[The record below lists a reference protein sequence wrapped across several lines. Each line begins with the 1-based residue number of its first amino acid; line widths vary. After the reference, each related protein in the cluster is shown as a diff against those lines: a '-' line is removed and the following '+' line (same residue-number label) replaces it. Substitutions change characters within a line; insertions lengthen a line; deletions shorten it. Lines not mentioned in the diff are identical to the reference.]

1 MMFVREIRF
10 LMTTLIVIFWLG
22 LAGSQSF
29 AQDVSNVTALV
40 ADVVQVDG
48 NERLIASGNVEI
60 FTQGTRVR
68 ASRITYDRAADR
80 VMIEG
85 PIELRDET
93 GTIVLADQADMDSG
107 LTNGILRGAR
117 LVLNEQIQVAGAE
130 MARRQGRFNDLR
142 KVAASSC
149 KVCEEGETPLW
160 EIRASRVIHDQ
171 TEGQVYFYNARFR
184 IAGFPVFY
192 MPALRVP
199 DGTDPRVRGFLTP
212 SIRSTTEL
220 GTGIKLPY
228 FVPLGDHA
236 DITLTPYITENDN
249 RTVEGRYRQAFRNG
263 DILAEGAVS
272 RDSLLPDTNRGYLF
286 LSGTFAVPMDFT
298 LSFSA
303 KSTSDTPYLRD
314 YDYSEE
320 DRLDS
325 FISLSR
331 IRTGERIEGTL
342 THYNSLRADFNDD
355 DEPNIVGDANW
366 NRRMQAPGLGGWL
379 DFDLIGHFHQRE
391 SSEDVVGRDMG
402 QLRGR
407 AGWQQRWTGASGVRL
422 AARAELTADV
432 KQITDDSNYDRTQ
445 TGLWP
450 QGAVTL
456 SWPLMRPS
464 ADGGHQLLEPVV
476 QLAHTADT
484 GIESAND
491 DSTQVALD
499 SGNLFE
505 FNRYPGLDRTETGTR
520 VNAALRYSIVDTK
533 GISIRLTGGRI
544 YRLSDTDQF
553 SVESGLSGTESDW
566 LGQIDLDITN
576 TIQFRTLAL
585 FDDTFDLS
593 LYEARIQINGPFGS
607 SISSNYVWQGADTS
621 ADLSDDVSEIAAA
634 ARVNIGSAW
643 SATGEVRRDFTVGRT
658 NYSGLGI
665 AYQNECIRVDLSLAR
680 EFRATTDVDPTT
692 TYGFSVELAGFGN
705 QNRRSSLG
713 QCTN

>member
-1 MMFVREIRF
+1 MRPVREIRF
-10 LMTTLIVIFWLG
+10 HLTRLIFALWLS
-22 LAGSQSF
+22 LAGTQSV
-29 AQDVSNVTALV
+29 AQELANVTAMV

-48 NERLIASGNVEI
+48 NERLIASGNVEV

-68 ASRITYDRAADR
+68 ASRIIYDRATDR
-80 VMIEG
+80 IMIEG

-93 GTIVLADQADMDSG
+93 GTVVLADQADMNSD
-107 LTNGILRGAR
+107 LTDGILRGAR
-117 LVLNEQIQVAGAE
+117 LVLNDQIQIAGAE
-130 MARRQGRFNDLR
+130 MARRQDRFNDLR

-192 MPALRVP
+192 FPALRVP

-236 DITLTPYITENDN
+236 DITLTPYITEDDN
-249 RTVEGRYRQAFRNG
+249 RTIEGRYRQAFRTG
-263 DILAEGAVS
+263 DLLAEGAVS
-272 RDSLLPDTNRGYLF
+272 RDSLVPDTTRGYLF
-286 LSGTFAVPMDFT
+286 LSGTFSAPKDFT

-303 KSTSDTPYLRD
+303 KTTSDTPYLRD
-314 YDYSEE
+314 YDYSDA
-320 DRLDS
+320 DRLES
-325 FISLSR
+325 YISLNR
-331 IRTGERIEGTL
+331 FRTGERIEGTL
-342 THYNSLRADFNDD
+342 THYNSLRADFDDD
-355 DEPNIVGDANW
+355 DEPNIIGDANW
-366 NRRMQAPGLGGWL
+366 NRRMQAPVFGGWL

-391 SSEDVVGRDMG
+391 SSEDVVGRDMA

-407 AGWQQRWTGASGVRL
+407 AGWRHGWTGDSGLRL
-422 AARAELTADV
+422 AARAELTADL

-450 QGAVTL
+450 QGALTL

-476 QLAHTADT
+476 QLAHTGET
-484 GIESAND
+484 GIDSAND
-491 DSTQVALD
+491 DSTQVSLD
-499 SGNLFE
+499 TGNLFE

-520 VNAALRYSIVDTK
+520 VNAALRYSIVDPT
-533 GISIRLTGGRI
+533 GVSIRLTGGRI
-544 YRLSDTDQF
+544 FRLSNADQF
-553 SVESGLSGTESDW
+553 SVESGLSGAESDW
-566 LGQIDLDITN
+566 LGQVDLDIGN

-593 LYEARIQINGPFGS
+593 LYEARIQINGPFNS

-621 ADLSDDVSEIAAA
+621 ADLDDDVSEIAAA
-634 ARVNIGSAW
+634 ASLSVTDAW

-680 EFRATTDVDPTT
+680 EFRATTDVEATT
-692 TYGFSVELAGFGN
+692 TYGFSVSLAGFGN
-705 QNRRSSLG
+705 QDRRSSLG